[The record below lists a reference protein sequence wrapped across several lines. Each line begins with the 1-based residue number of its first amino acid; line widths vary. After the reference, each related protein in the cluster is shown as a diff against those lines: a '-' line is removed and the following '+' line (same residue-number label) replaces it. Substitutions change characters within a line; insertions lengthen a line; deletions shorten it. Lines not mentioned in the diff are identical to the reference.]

1 MSVQLKY
8 FDHRK
13 YRPDLN
19 SYKRHYKEWWKFA
32 YTCILE
38 EEVRRRRRNWD
49 WTHMLEHRQL
59 CKDYAAVYQCKLSNK
74 GKVSSEQL
82 CVLDKAEKQLD
93 LLNLVVIRQKIEM
106 EVCE

>member
-1 MSVQLKY
+1 
-8 FDHRK
+8 
-13 YRPDLN
+13 
-19 SYKRHYKEWWKFA
+19 
-32 YTCILE
+32 
-38 EEVRRRRRNWD
+38 
-49 WTHMLEHRQL
+49 MLEHRQL